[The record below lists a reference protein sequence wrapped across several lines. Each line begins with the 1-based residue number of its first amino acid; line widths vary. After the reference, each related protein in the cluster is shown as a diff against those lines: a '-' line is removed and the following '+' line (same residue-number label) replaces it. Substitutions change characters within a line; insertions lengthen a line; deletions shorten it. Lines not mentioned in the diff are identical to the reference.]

1 MLKSIHLPIHNHLLN
16 PQQKSQGGF
25 TLIELIVA
33 VTIMVLLTGG
43 GIASYIT
50 FNDNQQLEGSARQ
63 IQSYLRAAQTKA
75 RVGDRPTGCTR
86 LEAYKVAV
94 PASTNQ
100 LQLLTVC
107 DGGVETQVQVTELTN
122 VESVSTDQGSGL
134 AVEFRVL
141 HGGSSFDGEVTVSSP
156 SNTRETFTI
165 SSGGEISDL
174 DQGQ

>member
-1 MLKSIHLPIHNHLLN
+1 MRNIDYKHNMRKLCLLQKG
-16 PQQKSQGGF
+16 PQAGF

-43 GIASYIT
+43 GIASYIS

-75 RVGDRPTGCTR
+75 RVGDRPEGCAR
-86 LEAYKVAV
+86 LEAYKVVV
-94 PASTNQ
+94 PAATSQ
-100 LQLLTVC
+100 LQLLSVC
-107 DGGVETQVQVTELTN
+107 DEGVETQVQVTELVN

-134 AVEFRVL
+134 DVAFKVL
-141 HGGSSFDGEVTVSSP
+141 HGGSSFDGQVTVSS
-156 SNTRETFTI
+156 SSGRNEVFTI

-174 DQGQ
+174 EQS